1 MQLKEI
7 IGFEPMVCKGI
18 PSKIDLYAL
27 TNLIQRCLA
36 HGMKCGSTLEALETL
51 GFEYKK

>member
-1 MQLKEI
+1 M
-7 IGFEPMVCKGI
+7 CKGI

-36 HGMKCGSTLEALETL
+36 HGNVDPRSTGDTRL
-51 GFEYKK
+51 